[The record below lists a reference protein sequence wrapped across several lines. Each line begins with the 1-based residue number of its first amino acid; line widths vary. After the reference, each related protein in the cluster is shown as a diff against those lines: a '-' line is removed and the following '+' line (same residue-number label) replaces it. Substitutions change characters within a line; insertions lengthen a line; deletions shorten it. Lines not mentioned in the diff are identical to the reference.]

1 MADLIIPTMKID
13 EIARMAAERALNEY
27 QYAEKTLR
35 EWVRLIMTA
44 QDETGFDIEAVLM
57 RLRSKDDMCKYCVK
71 YPNGECEAKC
81 DEECATWCNAQNAA
95 ELIECLYADNCA
107 RRAEMGLLTK
117 DRDEWKRRAEAAEQA
132 LNDLKGNVVSVEA
145 CDKYYSCGSD
155 NTYEYQN
162 VAQWAIIREI
172 MKRIEERNAVRYTT
186 RRLDE
191 YTVEMHGTISVLLEP
206 LCDQEEKEAE
216 P

>member
-1 MADLIIPTMKID
+1 MADLIIPTMTID
-13 EIARMAAERALNEY
+13 EIARMAAERALDEY

-35 EWVRLIMTA
+35 EWTNLISNA
-44 QDETGFDIEAVLM
+44 ANENGIDIEPVLED
-57 RLRSKDDMCKYCVK
+57 LRDMADRHCAQCASGNDYKCTIEEKQMCADIVAIRAAKD
-71 YPNGECEAKC
+71 AI
-81 DEECATWCNAQNAA
+81 
-95 ELIECLYADNCA
+95 ELLCADNCA

-186 RRLDE
+186 RRIDE
-191 YTVEMHGTISVLLEP
+191 YTVEMHGTISVLIEP
-206 LCDQEEKEAE
+206 PRDQDEKK
-216 P
+216 